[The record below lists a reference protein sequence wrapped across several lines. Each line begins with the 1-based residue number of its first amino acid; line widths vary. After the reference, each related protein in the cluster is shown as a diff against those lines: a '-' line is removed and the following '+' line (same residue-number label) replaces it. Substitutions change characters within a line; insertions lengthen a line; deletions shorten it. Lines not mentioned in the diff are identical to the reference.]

1 MDGNYLTISSYPLLQ
16 SKLVRIFFIILTF
29 VIASTRLNIALA
41 GDISSDEIPTRYGLA
56 GVFGKTFDPVSDI
69 NYLQLTGFVMW
80 DYDRVWRHWAPDP
93 LRFKVEGSAGLTT
106 SPKIRG
112 MASVGMMALYYLESI
127 SRPRWNPYIEGG
139 IGVIYTDFQVDG
151 QGSRFNFNPQ
161 IGIGT
166 EIQVESGPPVF
177 GAIRLSHISNAGLH
191 DDNRGVNSI
200 VIMIGRFF

>member
-1 MDGNYLTISSYPLLQ
+1 MGHYLKIGSHPVFQ
-16 SKLVRIFFIILTF
+16 SKLIRIFFIILTF
-29 VIASTRLNIALA
+29 VFASTRLNIALA
-41 GDISSDEIPTRYGLA
+41 GEISSDEIPTRYGLA
-56 GVFGKTFDPVSDI
+56 GVFGKTFDPVGDI

-93 LRFKVEGSAGLTT
+93 LRFKIEGSAGLTT

-112 MASVGMMALYYLESI
+112 MASVGMMALHYLEFI

-166 EIQVESGPPVF
+166 EIQVESDPPFF
-177 GAIRLSHISNAGLH
+177 GAIRLSHISNGGLH
-191 DDNRGVNSI
+191 DDNRGVNSV